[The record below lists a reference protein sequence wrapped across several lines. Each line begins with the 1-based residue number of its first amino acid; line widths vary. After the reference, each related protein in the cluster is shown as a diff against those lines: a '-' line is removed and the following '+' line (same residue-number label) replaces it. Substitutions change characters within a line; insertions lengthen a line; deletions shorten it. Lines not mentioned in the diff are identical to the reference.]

1 MTEGN
6 PLGQRQLINKI
17 GIVMYL
23 VTGATGSLG
32 RRIVRQLRNSE
43 QSVRAFVRLS
53 SKFGELEDRGA
64 EIFVGDLK
72 QERDIVKACRDIKY
86 IISSHG
92 SGSNAQ
98 ALDYRANIDLIDRA
112 IANNVEHFVFIS
124 VLGVDRGYDDS
135 ATFKAKREV
144 EKYLIKSGLNY
155 TILRPSGFANNLIP
169 LAERFRDTGVY
180 FSIGEQKNRSSIV
193 STDDLA
199 KIAIASCQNEAAR
212 NQIFAVGGPDI
223 LKREDIPRIFSRLFN
238 REPLIINPPIQLFDG
253 LRLGVGLINPE
264 LNKALGTLRT
274 LLAHEFFCTQ
284 DEISRL
290 ESTFAMKMESLE
302 SFLRRYVGQI

>member
-1 MTEGN
+1 
-6 PLGQRQLINKI
+6 
-17 GIVMYL
+17 MYL

-32 RRIVRQLRNSE
+32 RRIVKQLRDSE
-43 QSVRAFVRLS
+43 QLVRAFVRLS
-53 SKFGELEDRGA
+53 SRFGELEDRGA
-64 EIFVGDLK
+64 DIFIGDLK
-72 QERDIVKACRDIKY
+72 QERDIVKACQDVKY

-92 SGSNAQ
+92 SDSDAQ
-98 ALDYRANIDLIDRA
+98 ALDYRANIDLIDQA

-124 VLGVDRGYDDS
+124 VLGVDRGYDES

-144 EKYLIKSGLNY
+144 EKYLIASGLNH

-169 LAERFRDTGVY
+169 LAERFRDTGIY

-199 KIAIASCQNEAAR
+199 KIAIASCQIETAK

-238 REPLIINPPIQLFDG
+238 REPMVINPPLQLFDG
-253 LRLGVGLINPE
+253 LRVGVGLINPQ

-284 DEISRL
+284 NEIVRL

-302 SFLRRYVGQI
+302 SFLRRYVGQS